1 MTPHDVP
8 DAARIPGS
16 RAFRGLNAAV
26 NRVSL
31 AMSLLAGLGII
42 LIMVGSVA
50 DVTRRAVTGHSIPG
64 INEAAEVALVIVV
77 FVGLIGA
84 QTSGSQIATPV
95 VTNRLPARAGHA
107 VRALALWFAAVVVLW
122 MTAETA
128 VAGYESWQA
137 KEFRFGL
144 AAVPIWP
151 AKLVIPVGLAC
162 LVLALIVQGL
172 DHAGRFRRNDPKQT
186 TQYQEL

>member
-1 MTPHDVP
+1 MTPHHEPQPV
-8 DAARIPGS
+8 PGS
-16 RAFRGLNAAV
+16 RAFRRLDGAMNKI
-26 NRVSL
+26 STG
-31 AMSLLAGLGII
+31 MSLLAGVGII
-42 LIMVGSVA
+42 LIMVASVA
-50 DVTRRAVTGHSIPG
+50 DVTRRALTGHSIHG
-64 INEAAEVALVIVV
+64 INEASEVALVVVV
-77 FVGLIGA
+77 FVGLMGA
-84 QTSGSQIATPV
+84 QTSGSQIATPM

-107 VRALALWFAAVVVLW
+107 VRALALWLAAAITLW

-144 AAVPIWP
+144 ASVPIWP

-162 LVLALIVQGL
+162 LALALIVQGL

-186 TQYQEL
+186 TEYQEL

>member
-1 MTPHDVP
+1 MTPHHEPQPV
-8 DAARIPGS
+8 PGS
-16 RAFRGLNAAV
+16 RAFRRLNGAM
-26 NRVSL
+26 NKVSTG
-31 AMSLLAGLGII
+31 MSLLAGVGII
-42 LIMVGSVA
+42 LIMVASVA
-50 DVTRRAVTGHSIPG
+50 DVTRRALTGHSIHG
-64 INEAAEVALVIVV
+64 INEASEVALVVVV
-77 FVGLIGA
+77 FVGLMGA
-84 QTSGSQIATPV
+84 QTSGSQIATPM

-107 VRALALWFAAVVVLW
+107 VRALALWLAAAITLW

-144 AAVPIWP
+144 ASVPIWP

-162 LVLALIVQGL
+162 LALALIVQGL

-186 TQYQEL
+186 TEYQEL